1 MIDFFTNAYQ
11 NVSLF
16 QIILEAIAFIFGIL
30 SVYFAKKENIF
41 VYPFG
46 LVCTIISVYLLYINE
61 YFGDMVINFYYS
73 IMSIYGWILWSK
85 PKGTNGLNI
94 SFTNSKEKKIGILMF
109 LVTIIFIYF
118 VYLYFDYVLK
128 IENYLDI
135 FTSGLFFTAMWLM
148 AKKKIENWILWIV
161 ADAITVPLYAYKGMG
176 MLALQY
182 FIFTIM
188 ALKNNRT
195 TVYKM
200 LCYNR
205 EDCQAWY
212 Q

>member
-118 VYLYFDYVLK
+118 VYLMNTK
-128 IENYLDI
+128 
-135 FTSGLFFTAMWLM
+135 
-148 AKKKIENWILWIV
+148 
-161 ADAITVPLYAYKGMG
+161 
-176 MLALQY
+176 
-182 FIFTIM
+182 
-188 ALKNNRT
+188 
-195 TVYKM
+195 
-200 LCYNR
+200 
-205 EDCQAWY
+205 
-212 Q
+212 